1 MRCKT
6 IGWDFLHGL
15 RCADP
20 GLDQVLPRRRR
31 ETVNWCVLSKKSC
44 QTTALF
50 RCPETKPDHVTA
62 KTGEKQSAS
71 GLIPDG
77 FHAVTVETGVTSDEY
92 VEITSGDLSEGDT
105 VYITQST
112 VTTNEDINMPGMNG
126 GPDGGFGGAPGG
138 NFSGNR
144 SGSGAPSGGPMRN

>member
-1 MRCKT
+1 MNVEGVIT
-6 IGWDFLHGL
+6 
-15 RCADP
+15 
-20 GLDQVLPRRRR
+20 LDKAENVLAVPVDALQRGNQVY
-31 ETVNWCVLSKKSC
+31 VKD
-44 QTTALF
+44 TAKESSENTNKA
-50 RCPETKPDHVTA
+50 PVSSDSTA